1 MGDDATSTGGA
12 ATATGRAATLVT
24 AVIAAMVL
32 FATGC
37 TRDID
42 PTTSPVRPGRVEDIA
57 LVRAEDCTQLA
68 DAVAE
73 REQALQRLRRS
84 WSDEELATGNAAGS
98 EDRAPSATTMSPQ
111 AVAGSADKA
120 SGAAEAAPSSD
131 GTVVAGTNLQE
142 ADVDEGDMVKTD
154 GKRLVVLTD
163 DGTLR
168 VVRLGTDPAVT
179 GAVSLLS
186 SRDEASYGSG
196 RGQVLLRGD
205 EAVVLVPSYS
215 PSTGAPILTLARVDL
230 SDPAP
235 KIIEQTRIAGELVAT
250 RMAGTG
256 TNRPPVRVVLRPWS
270 SDGPVV
276 EPVPMPIEEP
286 STVPETVPP
295 TTTVPENADDH
306 ATTPRGD
313 EKVASEVRR
322 LLPQS
327 VGADGTS
334 RPIGGCSD
342 VFVEPAPVT
351 TGASSDTSVV
361 SVLTIGDSLADL
373 SPVTVAGG
381 ADTAYATTDALYTT
395 ATVWGDQEGTA
406 IHRFDLT
413 GEGPAHYT
421 GSGLVTGRIKD
432 QYSLSDRNGALRIVT
447 TTTRNVPA
455 VPMPANP
462 DSPVVGP
469 TPDMVA
475 PDMVRPAGPAGRLA
489 VLRPD
494 DSGTLREVGHLDDI
508 GAGEEVKSV
517 RFLDDR
523 AYVVTFRQT
532 DPLFAIDLS
541 DDTAPKLLGE
551 VKLPGFS
558 EYLHPVGD
566 GRLLGIG
573 SDADPQTG
581 RATGF
586 KATLFDVADP
596 TAPKELDSLVKPAID
611 TAVATDPHAFTWDPV
626 RQQAV
631 VPVSQIDNGFR
642 SGPCPPNAECI
653 AAAGDMA
660 LRDALPWSGA
670 YVLGVDGDHLTLRGT
685 LAHEHHDGA
694 TGAATTPILRSVV
707 VDTSIW
713 TVSDAGVGR
722 TEATNPTSV
731 SLLPF

>member
-1 MGDDATSTGGA
+1 M
-12 ATATGRAATLVT
+12 
-24 AVIAAMVL
+24 
-32 FATGC
+32 
-37 TRDID
+37 
-42 PTTSPVRPGRVEDIA
+42 
-57 LVRAEDCTQLA
+57 
-68 DAVAE
+68 
-73 REQALQRLRRS
+73 
-84 WSDEELATGNAAGS
+84 
-98 EDRAPSATTMSPQ
+98 
-111 AVAGSADKA
+111 
-120 SGAAEAAPSSD
+120 
-131 GTVVAGTNLQE
+131 
-142 ADVDEGDMVKTD
+142 
-154 GKRLVVLTD
+154 
-163 DGTLR
+163 
-168 VVRLGTDPAVT
+168 
-179 GAVSLLS
+179 
-186 SRDEASYGSG
+186 
-196 RGQVLLRGD
+196 
-205 EAVVLVPSYS
+205 
-215 PSTGAPILTLARVDL
+215 
-230 SDPAP
+230 
-235 KIIEQTRIAGELVAT
+235 
-250 RMAGTG
+250 
-256 TNRPPVRVVLRPWS
+256 
-270 SDGPVV
+270 
-276 EPVPMPIEEP
+276 
-286 STVPETVPP
+286 TVPP
-295 TTTVPENADDH
+295 TTTVPENPDDH

-313 EKVASEVRR
+313 EEVASEVRD

-351 TGASSDTSVV
+351 TGASSDPTATMIVADPSFATSVV

-373 SPVTVAGG
+373 SPVTVVGG

-413 GEGPAHYT
+413 GEGTARYT

-447 TTTRNVPA
+447 TTTRNVPPG
-455 VPMPANP
+455 PMPANP
-462 DSPVVGP
+462 DSPVIGP

-475 PDMVRPAGPAGRLA
+475 PDMARPAGPAGRLA

-596 TAPKELDSLVKPAID
+596 TAPKELESFVRPGISSI
-611 TAVATDPHAFTWDPV
+611 VSTDPHAFTWDPV
-626 RQQAV
+626 RHQAV
-631 VPVSQIDNGFR
+631 VPVSDNAVR
-642 SGPCPPNAECI
+642 IARPGPCPPNAECI
-653 AAAGDMA
+653 APMETTPMEDVGSGGAV
-660 LRDALPWSGA
+660 PWSGA
-670 YVLGVDGDHLTLRGT
+670 YVLGIDGDHLGLRGT
-685 LAHEHHDGA
+685 LAHEHRDSA
-694 TGAATTPILRSVV
+694 SGAATTPILRSVV
-707 VDTSIW
+707 VDSTIW
-713 TVSDAGVGR
+713 TVSDAAVGR
-722 TEATNPTSV
+722 TEATNPTTV